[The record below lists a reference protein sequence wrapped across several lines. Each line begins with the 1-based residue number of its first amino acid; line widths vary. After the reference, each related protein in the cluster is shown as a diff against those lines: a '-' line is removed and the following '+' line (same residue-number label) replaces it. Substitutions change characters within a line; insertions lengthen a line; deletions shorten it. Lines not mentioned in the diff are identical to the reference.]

1 MIISGAQNPNDMEN
15 TVAEDIRLV
24 RSALLYADKVRLVS
38 ATAAALTGL
47 SAFGSQRPIN
57 QMLHFMALM
66 PDDFLAEHMDRDPAD
81 ARRAMEAMSS
91 ITMRSRRERRLN
103 SKVRTT
109 DQIIS
114 DSVPPETGV
123 AVQQHAKKLWA
134 LYGGPELDVALEHG
148 VLEID
153 QEWFFD
159 TTTNDI
165 DQTKILEKL
174 RNPDAHLLVDFQ
186 IRKLAEAAVREGH
199 LEMPRTQASRL
210 RKTKTGTTMLT
221 HLPTFEDAPV
231 EKILTARTETQ
242 DYLGRYRTTVAQ
254 LAEKL
259 HAEPFSSEIS
269 SEIDDL
275 WHDSVLPQVLEIQ
288 EALAESSLGS
298 ALKNS
303 VRNLPAAS
311 PKIVGA
317 GLVAS
322 PFIHLGVSTL
332 TDLVAIIPTLATS
345 SILAAGEALRNMQK
359 DFDSAYRATRDNK
372 QHAKRD
378 GLFYL
383 YSVNQALS

>member
-1 MIISGAQNPNDMEN
+1 MEN

-242 DYLGRYRTTVAQ
+242 DPLRSMTSGTTASCPKYWKYRKHLPSLPSVA
-254 LAEKL
+254 
-259 HAEPFSSEIS
+259 P
-269 SEIDDL
+269 
-275 WHDSVLPQVLEIQ
+275 
-288 EALAESSLGS
+288 
-298 ALKNS
+298 
-303 VRNLPAAS
+303 
-311 PKIVGA
+311 
-317 GLVAS
+317 
-322 PFIHLGVSTL
+322 
-332 TDLVAIIPTLATS
+332 
-345 SILAAGEALRNMQK
+345 
-359 DFDSAYRATRDNK
+359 
-372 QHAKRD
+372 
-378 GLFYL
+378 
-383 YSVNQALS
+383 

>member
-1 MIISGAQNPNDMEN
+1 MEN

>member
-1 MIISGAQNPNDMEN
+1 MEN

-114 DSVPPETGV
+114 DSVPPDTGV

-332 TDLVAIIPTLATS
+332 TDLEAIIPTLATS